1 LNVNPDL
8 TPFSWITPCGL
19 AGVRMT
25 CMAAHA
31 AGPLTVTEVKTAMK
45 GHWEKVFGVIL
56 KNISSESL
64 ALRMKEI
71 P

>member
-1 LNVNPDL
+1 
-8 TPFSWITPCGL
+8 
-19 AGVRMT
+19 
-25 CMAAHA
+25 
-31 AGPLTVTEVKTAMK
+31 MK